1 MTKKVLMFFMGVL
14 ISFLLCSPVF
24 AENFYIEN
32 YDVNLQV
39 NKSKQVHITEN
50 IDVYFTSYMHGIFR
64 DIPHKNASVSNIMVS
79 ENNYVTES
87 GSNTNIKIGNP
98 DILLNGKHHYTIT
111 YDYNYFDNK
120 NEFYH
125 NIIGTGWDTEIKHVN
140 FSITMPEE
148 FNPDDVGIS
157 IGQYGVQGFNGGAEF
172 KIAGLNITGQ
182 THRILQPHEGIT
194 IRLAVPDGYF
204 NKVSNTKSNTL
215 ITLLVLLTL
224 ISFVIWCTFGKDEK
238 AIPVVNFYPPKG
250 MNTLDIEIAYN
261 EKASTQGLV
270 AMLIS
275 LAQRGYIKI
284 NDYAT
289 DFTLTRLKYYDGTDK
304 LEQKFMSALFAP
316 SNISASRTD
325 NRHVSYHE
333 LKTSETFYKNCIDII
348 FDANS
353 KKNIIYEKSSVNWG
367 LRIIMLLCLLSIVF
381 ITFLALVNFNI
392 SQMGESIVP
401 ILFTTIALAV
411 LIGSKGKNPFLIIW
425 ALGFGGMPLLGVIG
439 EIGGVAPY
447 NLPILLTGLVC
458 IVISSI
464 CLYHLRKRNK
474 QALRVLGNL
483 LGLKKFIE
491 TAEKHRLQTLVE
503 KDPQY
508 FYNILP
514 FAYLFGISDKWINK
528 FEGIMKLDPDW
539 YTGEHFNCN
548 TFRHFSDSMKSV
560 SVPSVSNGGVST
572 SSGGGGGCSG
582 GGGGGGGGGGW

>member
-14 ISFLLCSPVF
+14 TSFLLCSPVF

-50 IDVYFTSYMHGIFR
+50 IDVYFTSDMHGIFR

-79 ENNYVTES
+79 ENNYVSES
-87 GSNTNIKIGNP
+87 GSNTRIKIGHPN
-98 DILLNGKHHYTIT
+98 ILLNGKHHYTIT

-125 NIIGTGWDTEIKHVN
+125 NIIGTGWDTEIRHVN
-140 FSITMPEE
+140 FNITMPEE
-148 FNPDDVGIS
+148 FNTNDVGIS
-157 IGQYGVQGFNGGAEF
+157 IGEYGVQGFDGGAEF
-172 KIAGLNITGQ
+172 KIDGLNITGQ

-194 IRLAVPDGYF
+194 VRLAVADGYF
-204 NKVSNTKSNTL
+204 NKVSNTKANTL

-224 ISFVIWCTFGKDEK
+224 LSFVIWYTFGKDEK

-250 MNTLDIEIAYN
+250 MNTLEVEIAYN

-304 LEQKFMSALFAP
+304 LEKEFMSTLFAP
-316 SNISASRTD
+316 SNSTNFKTD
-325 NRHVSYHE
+325 NRKISKHE
-333 LKTSETFYKNCIDII
+333 LETSETFYKNCTDII

-353 KKNIIYEKSSVNWG
+353 KKNLIYEKSSVNWG
-367 LRIIMLLCLLSIVF
+367 LRIIMLLCLLSIVS

-392 SQMGESIVP
+392 SQMGEYLMPLLMTAV
-401 ILFTTIALAV
+401 ALAV
-411 LIGSKGKNPFLIIW
+411 ILTSKRDLFLIIW
-425 ALGFGGMPLLGVIG
+425 ALTFGIIPFLGTIG

-447 NLPILLTGLVC
+447 NLPILYTGL
-458 IVISSI
+458 IAVIICSI
-464 CLYHLRKRNK
+464 CLYHLKKRNK
-474 QALRVLGNL
+474 QALSVLGNL
-483 LGLKKFIE
+483 LGFKKFIE

-508 FYNILP
+508 FYDVLP

-528 FEGIMKLDPDW
+528 FEGIMKLQPDW
-539 YTGEHFNCN
+539 YTGDFNYH
-548 TFRHFSDSMKSV
+548 TFNNFSDSMKSV
-560 SVPSVSNGGVST
+560 SVPSVSNGGIST
-572 SSGGGGGCSG
+572 SSGGGGGFSG